1 MYIIPSH
8 NNLNFDIVYYTPFKS
23 FYSHITIQ
31 TFISLAYPNSYT
43 VLFESLSLFKYNLGK
58 DNSKTYCFYL
68 KLFPLS
74 HKY

>member
-31 TFISLAYPNSYT
+31 TFISIAYPNAVIRSC
-43 VLFESLSLFKYNLGK
+43 LN
-58 DNSKTYCFYL
+58 
-68 KLFPLS
+68 
-74 HKY
+74 H